1 MEDDLR
7 EGALEV
13 SYLRLILP
21 VGEERFSFATARMV
35 IYPAELLLLD
45 FHLIEV
51 LTLGVF
57 RLLHGAAN
65 LLRIVDIAFAC
76 SFLQLLDNLLLL
88 RELPMLVFG
97 DLRAN
102 LHVILDSRSD
112 LRSALFA
119 RQG

>member
-13 SYLRLILP
+13 AYLRLILP
-21 VGEERFSFATARMV
+21 VGEERFSFANARMV
-35 IYPAELLLLD
+35 IFHLSSFLLN

-51 LTLGVF
+51 LILGVF

-65 LLRIVDIAFAC
+65 LLRIVEIDFAF

-88 RELPMLVFG
+88 RELPMPIFG

-102 LHVILDSRSD
+102 LHVRLESRSD
-112 LRSALFA
+112 LRSALFP